1 MNIIFM
7 GTPDFSATVL
17 EELVNQHTVCA
28 VYTRPDA
35 ASARGTQLVAS
46 PVKRMAQ
53 RFNLPVHTQ
62 KSLRDPQVIAQIAAY
77 EPDVI
82 CVAAYGA
89 ILPPEVLAIPRY
101 GCINVHASL
110 LPKWR
115 GAAPIERSILAG
127 DAETGVCVMRME
139 QGLDTGDYCVCR
151 TIAIENKGAQE
162 LTDELANL
170 GAYALLTAL
179 IHVESGAVDWTQQDG
194 SQATYAEKIGKR
206 ELFLDPAAT
215 APANAR
221 RVQASSAAHAAR
233 CIIAGR
239 ATSVLAACVP
249 TDAVGA
255 QQAADMVAGQVCFF
269 AKRLFLGCEDGAIEV
284 QEVQPDG
291 KQAMAGKAFAAG
303 VHTIKSGT
311 LTWEKLDG

>member
-62 KSLRDPQVIAQIAAY
+62 KSLRDPQVIAQIAAF

-127 DAETGVCVMRME
+127 DVETGVCVMRME

-162 LTDELANL
+162 L
-170 GAYALLTAL
+170 
-179 IHVESGAVDWTQQDG
+179 
-194 SQATYAEKIGKR
+194 
-206 ELFLDPAAT
+206 
-215 APANAR
+215 
-221 RVQASSAAHAAR
+221 
-233 CIIAGR
+233 
-239 ATSVLAACVP
+239 
-249 TDAVGA
+249 
-255 QQAADMVAGQVCFF
+255 
-269 AKRLFLGCEDGAIEV
+269 
-284 QEVQPDG
+284 
-291 KQAMAGKAFAAG
+291 
-303 VHTIKSGT
+303 
-311 LTWEKLDG
+311 

>member
-35 ASARGTQLVAS
+35 VSGRGKELIAS
-46 PVKRMAQ
+46 PVKRRALQ
-53 RFNLPVHTQ
+53 LGLPVHTP
-62 KSLRDPQVIAQIAAY
+62 KSLRDPQVIAEIAAY

-82 CVAAYGA
+82 CVAAFGA
-89 ILPPEVLAIPRY
+89 ILPTEVLSIPKY
-101 GCINVHASL
+101 GCVNVHASL

-127 DAETGVCVMRME
+127 DVETGVCVMRME
-139 QGLDTGDYCVCR
+139 EGLDTGDYCICR
-151 TIAIENKGAQE
+151 TIAIEDKGARE

-179 IHVESGAVDWTQQDG
+179 IHLESGVDEWVVQDE
-194 SQATYAEKIGKR
+194 SQVTYAEKIGKR
-206 ELFLDPAAT
+206 ELFLDPFAT
-215 APANAR
+215 VRENAL
-221 RVQASSAAHAAR
+221 RVQASSHPHPAR
-233 CIIAGR
+233 CVIAGR
-239 ATSVLAACVP
+239 SVTIGCAWPVE
-249 TDAVGA
+249 DYAVWEHCSDLGS
-255 QQAADMVAGQVCFF
+255 GQVRFVC
-269 AKRLFLGCEDGAIEV
+269 KRLFLGCANGPLEV
-284 QEVQPDG
+284 FAVQPDG
-291 KQAMAGKAFAAG
+291 KQAMEAKAFAAG
-303 VHTIKSGT
+303 LHNIKSNT

>member
-35 ASARGTQLVAS
+35 VSSRGKDLVPS

-53 RFNLPVHTQ
+53 RFDLPVHTL
-62 KSLRDPQVIAQIAAY
+62 KSLRDPQVVEQIAAY
-77 EPDVI
+77 QPDVI

-89 ILPPEVLAIPRY
+89 ILPPEVLSLPKY

-110 LPKWR
+110 LPRWR

-127 DAETGVCVMRME
+127 DVKTGVCVMRME

-151 TIAIENKGAQE
+151 TIAIEDKSAQE

-179 IHVESGAVDWTQQDG
+179 IHLKRGAVDWIVQDE

-206 ELFLDPAAT
+206 ELFLDPGVSAQT
-215 APANAR
+215 NAR
-221 RVQASSAAHAAR
+221 RIQASSGMHAAR
-233 CIIAGR
+233 GIIAGR
-239 ATSVLAACVP
+239 HVSVLRSRVPLDEGGAAH
-249 TDAVGA
+249 GA
-255 QQAADMVAGQVCFF
+255 ALSSGQVSFF
-269 AKRLFLGCEDGAIEV
+269 AKRLFLGCEDGALEIL
-284 QEVQPDG
+284 EVQPDG
-291 KQAMAGKAFAAG
+291 KQVMEAKAFAAG
-303 VHTIKSGT
+303 IHTIKSGT
-311 LTWEKLDG
+311 LTWEKLDE